1 MASSSSKAA
10 QRILVA
16 SSCLSRRSRKLSV
29 DKKSSLRKSF
39 LLSDVVDPNRDKTT
53 TTTSPSSSSCKE
65 AQPLV
70 FISGFLQRSLKP
82 PDLTRERYGNHMSF
96 VRGFAWWSR
105 SSRVEEEATE
115 KNGAIVEEDIIPEVS
130 SEEEEEREVG
140 FQGFSPD
147 DSSLRDAEAFP
158 WSGENKPRPSSAS
171 NSPSWNPEDAAA
183 AKADVRTVLLRS
195 VEEKQPVNETL
206 AAETTS
212 SSSIWSFL
220 QVPVDAVIVTLDG
233 FHNATG
239 IPWWLTIVGST
250 LALRAALF
258 PLTVTQ
264 LQKASA
270 LARLGSQLPSPVPVR
285 GSGKSMA
292 DQYRIFT
299 KRRLE
304 LGAPSPAWLIAV
316 PLVQVPLF
324 ITWIVAVRQMAMASH
339 PGFDCGGILWFTD
352 LTVPVQGALG
362 ALFPTLVAVTYFI
375 NLQISFKGIEK
386 QKGMMGTLMKFYKW
400 WLEAATIPAFIFGF
414 YLPQGVFM
422 YWLTNNCC
430 SLAQTI
436 ALRQPQVR
444 AKLGLP
450 LLSELTKLRETPPPS
465 QSRGPSELKEEA
477 VENMSA
483 DELLVLAANCIAQG
497 KEDEALQVLH
507 YTTTKY
513 SNSTEALFA
522 LGKIY
527 IGRKQ
532 WSEALQYYNL
542 VLEKTKD
549 NKLVIAAA
557 LGAGVALFKEGKR
570 AEAIEVM
577 SVITRLD
584 VPKDALSQHRYF
596 QGLVTLSSALSQE
609 GNKAQALALLKKA
622 AEYEPMVA
630 SIYVSKLEEE
640 LRLENTKNN

>member
-16 SSCLSRRSRKLSV
+16 SCLSRRSRKLSV

-39 LLSDVVDPNRDKTT
+39 LLSDVVDPNRDRTTTTT

-82 PDLTRERYGNHMSF
+82 PDSTRERYGNHMSF

-115 KNGAIVEEDIIPEVS
+115 KNGAIVEDIIPEVS
-130 SEEEEEREVG
+130 SSEEEEREVG
-140 FQGFSPD
+140 FQGFGHD

-171 NSPSWNPEDAAA
+171 DSPSWSPEDAAA
-183 AKADVRTVLLRS
+183 AEADVRTVLLRS
-195 VEEKQPVNETL
+195 VEEEQSVNETL

-250 LALRAALF
+250 LALRVALF

-264 LQKASA
+264 LQKASE
-270 LARLGSQLPSPVPVR
+270 LARLGSQLPSPVPAR

-316 PLVQVPLF
+316 PFVQVPLF

-339 PGFDCGGILWFTD
+339 PGFDCGGSLWFTD

-430 SLAQTI
+430 SLAQ
-436 ALRQPQVR
+436 
-444 AKLGLP
+444 
-450 LLSELTKLRETPPPS
+450 
-465 QSRGPSELKEEA
+465 
-477 VENMSA
+477 
-483 DELLVLAANCIAQG
+483 LAANCIAQG

-527 IGRKQ
+527 IGRQQ

-609 GNKAQALALLKKA
+609 GNKVQALALLKKA
-622 AEYEPMVA
+622 AEYEPMVT